1 MKASRY
7 NNNKN
12 IVGRIIREC
21 RENLGLSREKLT
33 SKLALLGVT
42 LYDND
47 IYLIENNKR
56 AIKDFE
62 LIAICKVLEINC
74 EGLKKLIKD

>member
-1 MKASRY
+1 MRASRY

-12 IVGRIIREC
+12 IAGNIIRKY
-21 RENLGLSREKLT
+21 REDLGLSRETLT
-33 SKLALLGVT
+33 SKLSLVGVT

-47 IYLIENNKR
+47 IYLIENNRR

-62 LIAICKVLEINC
+62 LIAICKI
-74 EGLKKLIKD
+74 

>member
-12 IVGRIIREC
+12 IAGKIIREN
-21 RENLGLSREKLT
+21 RENLGLSREKL
-33 SKLALLGVT
+33 SSRLALLGVT

-62 LIAICKVLEINC
+62 LMALCKVLEINS
-74 EGLKKLIKD
+74 EELKEYIKD

>member
-7 NNNKN
+7 NNNRN
-12 IVGRIIREC
+12 IAGKIIREN
-21 RENLGLSREKLT
+21 RENLGLSREKL
-33 SKLALLGVT
+33 SSRLALLGVT

-62 LIAICKVLEINC
+62 LMALCKVLEINS
-74 EGLKKLIKD
+74 EELKEYIKD

>member
-1 MKASRY
+1 MKSSRY
-7 NNNKN
+7 HDHKN
-12 IVGRIIREC
+12 VAGSIIKEY

-33 SKLALLGVT
+33 TKLALLGVT

-62 LIAICKVLEINC
+62 LLAICKILKIDC
-74 EGLKKLIKD
+74 EDLKKMIKG